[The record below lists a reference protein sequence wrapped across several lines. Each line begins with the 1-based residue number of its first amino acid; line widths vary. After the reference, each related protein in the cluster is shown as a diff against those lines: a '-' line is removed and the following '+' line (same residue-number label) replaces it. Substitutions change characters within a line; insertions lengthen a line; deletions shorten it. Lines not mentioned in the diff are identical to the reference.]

1 MPRQDKEVLKDG
13 GTMSTA
19 GKGKKQSQRNAP
31 CGNIAE
37 IPIKNRKP
45 LKIIAFMCRRTKN
58 KL

>member
-1 MPRQDKEVLKDG
+1 
-13 GTMSTA
+13 MSTA

-31 CGNIAE
+31 YGNIAE
-37 IPIKNRKP
+37 FPIKNRKP